1 MYFENYGL
9 RKTCLN
15 KSVKNPVSGDIPT
28 SGMVN
33 GKKHC
38 WNLEDTTF
46 SIVIDHGEGNC
57 VGKNLS
63 YSYAKP

>member
-1 MYFENYGL
+1 
-9 RKTCLN
+9 
-15 KSVKNPVSGDIPT
+15 
-28 SGMVN
+28 MVN

-46 SIVIDHGEGNC
+46 SIVIDYCEGNY

-63 YSYAKP
+63 YLYEKF